1 VKEII
6 MIEVVLATLPA
17 APGKGPDRDERDL
30 RPDYAARLR
39 NALHDAS
46 GQALISREDA
56 IGAAAE
62 IEQLWTAFRIMV
74 SRTNGDTPRFCQR
87 QCCNWP
93 SERLHAE
100 D

>member
-6 MIEVVLATLPA
+6 MVEVVLATLPA
-17 APGKGPDRDERDL
+17 APGKGPERDEHDL

-39 NALHDAS
+39 NAFHDAS

-62 IEQLWTAFRIMV
+62 IEQLWTAFRIML
-74 SRTNGDTPRFCQR
+74 SR
-87 QCCNWP
+87 
-93 SERLHAE
+93 SERRHPSLLSE
-100 D
+100 TML